1 MRSSVINRGGWKC
14 LQRVLELGNT
24 TTVTTTNKTKM
35 GVGDQVEVI
44 QWLEWMPHVVFQF
57 ITQANVLGV

>member
-1 MRSSVINRGGWKC
+1 M
-14 LQRVLELGNT
+14 LELGNT

-57 ITQANVLGV
+57 ITVANVLGV